1 MFDTH
6 HPLKCF
12 GSGMGL
18 LPTALG
24 SLRVALLGTLLL
36 TIAQTV
42 TAQTL
47 TTLYSFK
54 GGADGGFP
62 SSKLT
67 PDAQGNLYGTTSV
80 GGVYGHGALFAV
92 APSGAEKVLYSFRA
106 GGGSSPSGGLIWD
119 ANGNLY
125 GVTGG
130 GHHRPNSKACYGTAY
145 ELKANGTKK
154 LLYCFKPPVN
164 GATPLGGLIRDGQG
178 NVYGITAYGG
188 LYGYGTLFKVT
199 SIGNETVLHHF
210 GQGVDGVVPGGGL
223 IQDAQGN
230 FYGTT
235 QGGGSYSGGTV
246 FELTSSTYTVLY
258 NFSSSGVGD
267 GNFPFAPLLLDTQ
280 GNLYGTTGHGGAYD
294 DGVVFKPTP
303 TGTETIIHSFNLTD
317 GRLPVAGLIHDDQG
331 NLYGAAHDGGA
342 YGYGTAFRI
351 TPSGETTVLHD
362 FTGGADGGNPE
373 TELVWDTQGNLY
385 GTAKDGGGH
394 GYGI

>member
-223 IQDAQGN
+223 
-230 FYGTT
+230 
-235 QGGGSYSGGTV
+235 
-246 FELTSSTYTVLY
+246 
-258 NFSSSGVGD
+258 
-267 GNFPFAPLLLDTQ
+267 LLDTQ

-294 DGVVFKPTP
+294 DGVVFKLTP